1 MLTMKGRHAYVQFKE
16 GNTDDDNKN
25 GRAANNSES
34 TMYKQA
40 LTDVFWWKEVANTSR
55 SMLVYEKT
63 RGHSWYSRDTKYIS
77 DTIALRFI

>member
-1 MLTMKGRHAYVQFKE
+1 MKGRHAYVQFKE

-40 LTDVFWWKEVANTSR
+40 LTDVFW
-55 SMLVYEKT
+55 
-63 RGHSWYSRDTKYIS
+63 
-77 DTIALRFI
+77 